1 MWFSFDTLCNTP
13 RSTED
18 YIEIASVFGTVLI
31 SDIPVMDEMS
41 SDAARRF
48 VNLIDEFY
56 DRHVKLVVSA
66 EATADKLYTGKR
78 LAFEFDRAASRLFEM
93 QTTDYLSS
101 GRTAKV
107 SQG

>member
-1 MWFSFDTLCNTP
+1 
-13 RSTED
+13 
-18 YIEIASVFGTVLI
+18 
-31 SDIPVMDEMS
+31 MDEMS

-107 SQG
+107 GS